1 VKVEPAARL
10 DGHLAVPGDKSISH
24 RALLVGA
31 ICEGETRV
39 SHWGR
44 SGDTTS
50 TLGAVRAL
58 GVQVDEVDEE
68 TLVVHGAGLRGL
80 RAPDGPIDCGNAGTL
95 VRLISGI
102 LAFQEGRF
110 ELHGD
115 ESLSRRPMGRIAEP
129 LSRMG
134 ACVETTAGGLPLVVE
149 GRPLSG
155 LDYTLPVASAQ
166 VKSAI
171 LLAGLGAQGRTT
183 VHEPEPTRDHT
194 ELMLAAAGA
203 RVVRRHG
210 SVTIEPAP
218 TLRLPEV
225 LVPGDISS
233 AAPFLVAAALLPGSG
248 ITVHD
253 LGLNPLRTGL
263 LDVLERMGARV
274 GVLNRRL
281 VAGEAIGD
289 VEVAHGELVATT
301 VEGLEVPRL
310 VDELPLIALL
320 ASMARG
326 TTTVTGAA
334 ELRAKESDRI
344 DAVVTALRA
353 IGAHA
358 QDRPDGFVIRGV
370 PARPRGGAIDSLGDH
385 RMAMLGAVAGVVS
398 REGVR
403 IAGPECAEISFP
415 GFYDVLASVV
425 ETGEIGTE

>member
-1 VKVEPAARL
+1 MKAEPAARL

-24 RALLVGA
+24 RALLIGA

-39 SHWGR
+39 VHWGR

-50 TLGAVRAL
+50 TLEAVRAL
-58 GVQVDEVDEE
+58 GVKVDEVDDE

-95 VRLISGI
+95 ARLISGI
-102 LAFQEGRF
+102 LVFQDGRF
-110 ELHGD
+110 ELGGD
-115 ESLSRRPMGRIAEP
+115 ESLSSRPMGRIADP

-134 ACVETTAGGLPLVVE
+134 ASVETTDGCLPLSIE
-149 GRPLSG
+149 GRPLKG
-155 LDYTLPVASAQ
+155 VDYTLPVASAQ

-203 RVVRRHG
+203 SLTRRPG
-210 SVTIEPAP
+210 SATIEPAS

-233 AAPFLVAAALLPGSG
+233 AAPFLVAAALLPGSSV
-248 ITVHD
+248 TVHD

-274 GVLNRRL
+274 GVLNRRS
-281 VAGEAIGD
+281 VTGEAIGD
-289 VEVAHGELVATT
+289 VEVGHGELVATT
-301 VEGLEVPRL
+301 IGGPEIPRL

-326 TTTVTGAA
+326 TTTISGAA

-344 DAVVTALRA
+344 ETVVTALRA
-353 IGAHA
+353 IGAHVEG
-358 QDRPDGFVIRGV
+358 RPDGFVIRGV
-370 PARPRGGAIDSLGDH
+370 PARPRGGAIDSQGDH
-385 RMAMLGAVAGVVS
+385 RLAMLAAVAGIVS

-403 IAGPECAEISFP
+403 ITDPDCAEISFP
-415 GFYDVLASVV
+415 GFFETLANVTV
-425 ETGEIGTE
+425 TGEID